1 MVELIIA
8 GLARSGK
15 DTVGDYLAEDYGF
28 EKHTFSEVLREL
40 LISEGIQPTKERM
53 IELGDE
59 LRKEMGMDAV
69 AKLLAPKIKRKRGIA
84 LVGPRSIEEIEFFRE
99 KFPGIIVVKVSSSE
113 QQRIERNKEEGSAE
127 KDKFFERDNK
137 DMKRKGF
144 EKVLEA
150 AQYELENFSTKEEL
164 YSQIDFLMEKLG
176 QRKNRI

>member
-15 DTVGDYLAEDYGF
+15 DTVGDYLAEEYGF
-28 EKHTFSEVLREL
+28 EKHTFSEVLREIL
-40 LISEGIQPTKERM
+40 VTQGVKPSKELM

-69 AKLLAPKIKRKRGIA
+69 ARLLAPKIRRKRGVV
-84 LVGPRSIEEIEFFRE
+84 LVGPRSIEEIDFFRE
-99 KFPGIIVVKVSSSE
+99 KFPNIIVVKVVSGE
-113 QQRIERNKEEGSAE
+113 QQRLERNNEEGSGE
-127 KDKFFERDNK
+127 RDKFFGRDEQ

-150 AQYELENFSTKEEL
+150 AQYELENSSAKEGLFKEV
-164 YSQIDFLMEKLG
+164 DFLMEKLG
-176 QRKNRI
+176 QEKNRI

>member
-15 DTVGDYLAEDYGF
+15 DTVGDYLAEEYGF

-84 LVGPRSIEEIEFFRE
+84 LVGPRSIEEVDFFRE
-99 KFPGIIVVKVSSSE
+99 KFPNIIVVKVVSSE
-113 QQRIERNKEEGSAE
+113 RQRVERNNEESMGEA
-127 KDKFFERDNK
+127 DKFFGRDEQ
-137 DMKRKGF
+137 DMKMKGF
-144 EKVLEA
+144 EKVLAA
-150 AQYELENFSTKEEL
+150 AQYELENS
-164 YSQIDFLMEKLG
+164 
-176 QRKNRI
+176 